1 MSKVIVQTGQF
12 KGLRKQPLHNVLI
25 YAPTIIWVTHGH
37 KQLWWHDTTLNFH
50 SADWLMLPANQYLTF
65 VNVPQQAQFYSRTLT
80 LHEAPPAEWITQSS
94 QSERNEQPRMKVTA
108 ALAYCFELLYEMNQQ
123 SLSGETQRQ
132 FVLGFYAQLR
142 DAKALHLL
150 FPSDN
155 ASMRER
161 LARYLSVNPGDE
173 HNIETVAAHFAM
185 SRATLARH
193 LAAEGTG
200 FREVLSEVRMNYA
213 LALLQELRPLME
225 VAVACGYQSL
235 TRFSA
240 RFKQQYRLTPY
251 QYLQTITDKPE
262 K

>member
-1 MSKVIVQTGQF
+1 MSQAIVQTGQF

-25 YAPTIIWVTHGH
+25 YAPTIIWVAQGY
-37 KQLWWHDTTLNFH
+37 KQLWWHDSILNFH
-50 SADWLMLPANQYLTF
+50 AADWLVLPANHYLTF

-80 LHEAPPAEWITQSS
+80 LHEAPPAEWIAQSS
-94 QSERNEQPRMKVTA
+94 QTALTQEPKIKVSG
-108 ALAYCFELLYEMNQQ
+108 ALAYCFELLYGMNQK
-123 SLSGETQRQ
+123 SLSQETQRQ

-142 DAKALHLL
+142 DEKALHLL
-150 FPSDN
+150 FPDDN

-161 LARYLSVNPGDE
+161 VARYLSVNPGDE
-173 HNIETVAAHFAM
+173 HSIETVATHFAM

-193 LAAEGTG
+193 LAGEGSG

-225 VAVACGYQSL
+225 VALACGYQSL

-240 RFKQQYRLTPY
+240 RFKQQFQLTPY
-251 QYLQTITDKPE
+251 QYSQTLLVETR
-262 K
+262 

>member
-1 MSKVIVQTGQF
+1 MSKVIIQTGQF
-12 KGLRKQPLHNVLI
+12 KGLRKQPLHNVLV

-50 SADWLMLPANQYLTF
+50 AADWLILPANQYLTF

-80 LHEAPPAEWITQSS
+80 LHEMPPAEWIVQSS
-94 QSERNEQPRMKVTA
+94 QSPLNQEPRVKVNA
-108 ALAYCFELLYEMNQQ
+108 ALAYCFELLYTVNQQ
-123 SLSGETQRQ
+123 SLGEETIRQ

-150 FPSDN
+150 FPTDN
-155 ASMRER
+155 SSMRQR
-161 LARYLSVNPGDE
+161 LARYLSVNPGDA
-173 HNIETVAAHFAM
+173 HSIETVALHFAM
-185 SRATLARH
+185 SRATLARY

-200 FREVLSEVRMNYA
+200 FREVLSEVRMTYA
-213 LALLQELRPLME
+213 LALLQEQRPLME

-240 RFKQQYRLTPY
+240 RFKQQYQLTPY
-251 QYLQTITDKPE
+251 QYLQTLSTPHL
-262 K
+262 

>member
-12 KGLRKQPLHNVLI
+12 RGLRKQPLHNVLI

-37 KQLWWHDTTLNFH
+37 KQLWWHDSTLNFH

-65 VNVPQQAQFYSRTLT
+65 VNVPQAQFYSRTLT
-80 LHEAPPAEWITQSS
+80 LHEAPPAEWIAQSS
-94 QSERNEQPRMKVTA
+94 QLATDPEPRIKVTT
-108 ALAYCFELLYEMNQQ
+108 ALAYCFELLYEMSQK
-123 SLSGETQRQ
+123 SLSEETQRQ

-142 DAKALHLL
+142 DVKALHLL
-150 FPSDN
+150 FPSEN
-155 ASMRER
+155 ALMRER

-173 HNIETVAAHFAM
+173 HSIETVATHFAM
-185 SRATLARH
+185 SRATMARH

-213 LALLQELRPLME
+213 LALLQELRPLMD

-240 RFKQQYRLTPY
+240 RFKQQYRITPY
-251 QYLQTITDKPE
+251 QYRQTLTDKP
-262 K
+262 

>member
-80 LHEAPPAEWITQSS
+80 LHEAPPVEWITQSS
-94 QSERNEQPRMKVTA
+94 QYERNEQPRVRVTA

-123 SLSGETQRQ
+123 SLSEETQRQ
-132 FVLGFYAQLR
+132 FVLGFYAQ
-142 DAKALHLL
+142 
-150 FPSDN
+150 
-155 ASMRER
+155 
-161 LARYLSVNPGDE
+161 
-173 HNIETVAAHFAM
+173 
-185 SRATLARH
+185 
-193 LAAEGTG
+193 
-200 FREVLSEVRMNYA
+200 
-213 LALLQELRPLME
+213 LQELRPLME